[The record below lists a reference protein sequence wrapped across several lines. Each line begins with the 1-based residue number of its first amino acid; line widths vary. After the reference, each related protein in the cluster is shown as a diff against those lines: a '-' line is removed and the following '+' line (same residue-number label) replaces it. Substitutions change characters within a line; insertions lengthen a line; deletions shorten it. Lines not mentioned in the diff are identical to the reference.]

1 MQHMAKNDDT
11 QENLIDRPSEDVIDL
26 SEEQVAREA
35 GEELVS
41 SEKMR
46 KPLLAGLSGAQA
58 LLSLPVLLTG
68 LVISIMAVVWL
79 LAVNTQQAERE
90 SKYIE
95 QSSQLLMLSQR
106 LAKDA
111 REAVLG
117 QPIAFRSLKESRDK
131 FEAIVTTLRDGSA
144 EQAIAP
150 SPPEVSAQLTGVIK
164 LWSPKANEGVRAQVD
179 QILSQEKSL
188 FNMHDRVMAINQMS
202 PLLLAVADEVVELGA
217 KAGMK
222 QADLYL
228 AGRQGMLSQ
237 RIAKDVNLFSQGGN
251 EAAVAAAQFGKDAK
265 LFKDTESR
273 LKKLAPNAIKPKLDE
288 ASAIFGEINGHVE
301 GILGNAAELFVSQR
315 ASTQVFE
322 QSDPLLKKSRELVDS
337 YAALG
342 SARAGLQTGI
352 FIAGG
357 LSVLFLFLLARKLI
371 VDARRRE
378 AEAAESARASSEQNQ
393 QTQDSILKLL
403 DEMGSLADGDLT
415 IQPEVTEQIT
425 GAIADSVNFAVREM
439 RGLVLRIKTAAQQVA
454 VASEH
459 SRQTATELTEA
470 ALRQA
475 AQITE
480 TTERVKAM
488 ARSMEDMSKS
498 AERSAEEAQKSVSTA
513 KRGAQA
519 VQETIRGMDQMR
531 EQIQETAKRIKRLG
545 ESSQQIGDI
554 VELINDIA
562 EQTNILSLNAA
573 IQAAM
578 AGEAGRGFAVVA
590 DEVQRLAERSAEATK
605 QIGEL
610 VKTIQADTNEA
621 VSSMEQATHGVVQT
635 TKLADAAGQ
644 ALGEIESV
652 SEQLSGL
659 IVAIAQDAR
668 RTSQAATDVS
678 GNMAKIQET
687 TTLTS
692 SGSRET
698 AEAIGKLSD
707 LARELQA
714 SVAGFKLPA

>member
-1 MQHMAKNDDT
+1 MAKTDNA
-11 QENLIDRPSEDVIDL
+11 QENLMDRPSEDVIDL
-26 SEEQVAREA
+26 SEEQVAKQA

-41 SEKMR
+41 TDKMR

-58 LLSLPVLLTG
+58 LLSLPVLLSG
-68 LVISIMAVVWL
+68 LVLAIVAVVWL

-90 SKYIE
+90 SRYIE

-106 LAKDA
+106 IAKDA

-117 QPIAFRSLKESRDK
+117 QPIAFKNLKDSRDR
-131 FEAIVTTLRDGSA
+131 FETIVSTLRDGNPQQGLEA
-144 EQAIAP
+144 
-150 SPPEVSAQLTGVIK
+150 SPPEVAEQLNGVIA

-188 FNMHDRVMAINQMS
+188 FNMHERVTAINQMS
-202 PLLLAVADEVVELGA
+202 PLLLAMADEVVELGA

-265 LFKDTESR
+265 LFKDTDAR
-273 LKKLAPNAIKPKLDE
+273 LQKLAPVAVKPKLEE
-288 ASAIFGEINGHVE
+288 ASAIFNEINGHVE

-322 QSDPLLKKSRELVDS
+322 QSDPLLKKSRELVDA
-337 YAALG
+337 YASLG
-342 SARAGLQTGI
+342 SARAVLQTGI
-352 FIAGG
+352 FVAGG

-371 VDARRRE
+371 ADAKRRE
-378 AEAAESARASSEQNQ
+378 TEAAERARASAEQNQ

-439 RGLVLRIKTAAQQVA
+439 RGLVTRIKAAAQQVA

-475 AQITE
+475 AQITQ
-480 TTERVKAM
+480 TTERVQAM
-488 ARSMEDMSKS
+488 ARSMADMSKS
-498 AERSAEEAQKSVSTA
+498 AERSAEEAQKSVATA
-513 KRGAQA
+513 KRGTQA
-519 VQETIRGMDQMR
+519 VQDTIRGMDQMR

-545 ESSQQIGDI
+545 ESSQQIGEI

-621 VSSMEQATHGVVQT
+621 VSSMEQATQGVVST
-635 TKLADAAGQ
+635 TRLADAAGQ

-659 IVAIAQDAR
+659 IVAISQDAR

-687 TTLTS
+687 TMLTS
-692 SGSRET
+692 SGSRQT

>member
-1 MQHMAKNDDT
+1 MARKKQT
-11 QENLIDRPSEDVIDL
+11 QDGLIDQPSEDIIDL
-26 SEEQVAREA
+26 SDEVTASSSGQP
-35 GEELVS
+35 VS
-41 SEKMR
+41 GG
-46 KPLLAGLSGAQA
+46 KPGFSLLGGGMKNVVGGLPF
-58 LLSLPVLLTG
+58 LLGGMVLAM
-68 LVISIMAVVWL
+68 IAMVWL
-79 LAVNTQQAERE
+79 LAVNAQRSDRE
-90 SKYIE
+90 SRYIA

-111 REAVLG
+111 REAVVG
-117 QPIAFRSLKESRDK
+117 EPTAFKTLKESRDR
-131 FEAIVTTLRDGSA
+131 FDAIVTSLRDGNPQSGV
-144 EQAIAP
+144 AP
-150 SPPEVSAQLTGVIK
+150 SPPEIADNQLKAVISM
-164 LWSPKANEGVRAQVD
+164 WSPKPNEGLRAQVD
-179 QILSQEKSL
+179 QILSLEKSL
-188 FNMHDRVMAINQMS
+188 FSMHDSVMAINQMS
-202 PLLLAVADEVVELGA
+202 PMLLTVSDEIVELGS

-222 QADLYL
+222 QDQLYL
-228 AGRQGMLSQ
+228 ASRQGMLSQ

-251 EAAVAAAQFGKDAK
+251 EAAVAAAEFGKDAK
-265 LFKDTESR
+265 LFKETDDQLR
-273 LKKLAPNAIKPKLDE
+273 KAAPVSVREKLDE
-288 ASAIFGEINGHVE
+288 AASIFGEVNNHIE

-315 ASTQVFE
+315 ASQTVFD
-322 QSDPLLKKSRELVDS
+322 QSDPLLKKSRELVDAYS
-337 YAALG
+337 ELAEK
-342 SARAGLQTGI
+342 RAGLR
-352 FIAGG
+352 IATVVAGVAM
-357 LSVLFLFLLARKLI
+357 VLFLTLFAYRM
-371 VDARRRE
+371 VRDARDR
-378 AEAAESARASSEQNQ
+378 ARSSSEQNRQ
-393 QTQDSILKLL
+393 SQDAILKLL
-403 DEMGSLADGDLT
+403 DEMGDLADGDLT

-425 GAIADSVNFAVREM
+425 GAIADSINYAVREM
-439 RGLVLRIKTAAQQVA
+439 RNLVMRIKNAAQQVA

-480 TTERVKAM
+480 ATGKMVAM

-498 AERSAEEAQKSVSTA
+498 AERSAEVAQGSVATA
-513 KRGAQA
+513 KRGAAA
-519 VQETIRGMDQMR
+519 VQDTINGMDGMR

-545 ESSQQIGDI
+545 ESSQQIGEI

-605 QIGEL
+605 QIADL

-621 VSSMEQATHGVVQT
+621 VASMEQATNGVVQAT
-635 TKLADAAGQ
+635 RLADAAGQ

-652 SEQLSGL
+652 SEQLSSL
-659 IVAIAQDAR
+659 IVSIARDAQR
-668 RTSQAATDVS
+668 QSQTATDVS
-678 GNMAKIQET
+678 GSMAKIQET

-692 SGSRET
+692 SGSRQT

>member
-1 MQHMAKNDDT
+1 MFRKKST
-11 QENLIDRPSEDVIDL
+11 QDGLIDQPSEDIIDL
-26 SEEQVAREA
+26 AEEAA
-35 GEELVS
+35 ASPVS
-41 SEKMR
+41 DEFVEVGGRADSSMLGGVMGMFGSL
-46 KPLLAGLSGAQA
+46 PLLLGGM
-58 LLSLPVLLTG
+58 
-68 LVISIMAVVWL
+68 VIAMIAMIWL
-79 LAVNTQQAERE
+79 LVVNNQRSESE

-117 QPIAFRSLKESRDK
+117 DPTSFK
-131 FEAIVTTLRDGSA
+131 TLRDSRDRFDNIMSA
-144 EQAIAP
+144 LRDGNPKLGVVP
-150 SPPEVSAQLTGVIK
+150 SPPDIASNQLKAVINM
-164 LWSPKANEGVRAQVD
+164 WSPKPNEGLRGQVD
-179 QILSQEKSL
+179 QILSLEKSL
-188 FNMHDRVMAINQMS
+188 FNMHDAVMAINQMS
-202 PLLLAVADEVVELGA
+202 PMLLTVTDEVVELGT

-222 QADLYL
+222 EDQLYL
-228 AGRQGMLSQ
+228 ASRQGMLSQ

-265 LFKDTESR
+265 LFKESEATLR
-273 LKKLAPNAIKPKLDE
+273 KHAPPSVREKLDE
-288 ASAIFGEINGHVE
+288 SDSIFGEINNHVE
-301 GILGNAAELFVSQR
+301 NILGNAAELFVSQR
-315 ASTQVFE
+315 ASQTVFD
-322 QSDPLLKKSRELVDS
+322 QSDPLLDKSRELVNAYS
-337 YAALG
+337 QLAEKRVG
-342 SARAGLQTGI
+342 IRSAIFVAGFASL
-352 FIAGG
+352 
-357 LSVLFLFLLARKLI
+357 LFLGLLARKL
-371 VDARRRE
+371 VADARE
-378 AEAAESARASSEQNQ
+378 RAHHSSEQNRQ
-393 QTQDSILKLL
+393 SQDAILKLL
-403 DEMGSLADGDLT
+403 DEMGDLADGDLT

-425 GAIADSVNFAVREM
+425 GAIADSINYAVREM
-439 RGLVLRIKTAAQQVA
+439 RNLVMRIKNAAQQVA

-480 TTERVKAM
+480 ATGKMVAM

-498 AERSAEEAQKSVSTA
+498 AERSAEVAQGSVATA
-513 KRGAQA
+513 KRGAAA
-519 VQETIRGMDQMR
+519 VQDTINGMDGMR

-545 ESSQQIGDI
+545 ESSQQIGEI

-605 QIGEL
+605 QIADL

-621 VSSMEQATHGVVQT
+621 VSSMEQATNGVVQAT
-635 TKLADAAGQ
+635 RLADAAGQ

-652 SEQLSGL
+652 SEQLSSL
-659 IVAIAQDAR
+659 IVNIARDAQR
-668 RTSQAATDVS
+668 QSQTATDVS
-678 GNMAKIQET
+678 GSMAKIQET

-692 SGSRET
+692 SGSRQT